1 MQILT
6 SSIIKYKNI
15 KVAVKTFFIKNK
27 TIILPILLILF
38 FISLY
43 FLIDFSTQSLVAHDE
58 GLYAR
63 RARLIE
69 YTNNWFSPPFAS
81 PHHKT
86 LGSYWFIALSIRLF
100 GNSELALRLPSI
112 LSSFLCLISSYL
124 IALKITNKKAALISI
139 FSLSSMPIWIQYSR
153 YASPDLPFV
162 SCILL
167 VILFFINSL
176 ESSEY
181 VRQYFYIFLSGLF
194 VSISFFVRSY
204 MAFVPLIGLAPFIF
218 YHLSRKDN
226 IFKILFCSGITLG
239 FIPTSLNL
247 YYSFQKFGIIGITT
261 LFDFARKQ
269 ALGEVAFDNLILLPI
284 NFVYLTFPIGI
295 LFLILFVFTRSNIK
309 INYPLLIYFYPLLS
323 LILLLCMSTSYP
335 HYYLFLLPF
344 LSIIFASYLT
354 SNSFRYSFS
363 SYAITCLI
371 FIIILFI
378 SSILLFSIFNYNEL
392 VIKYTYGNPLIFYIL
407 TTFLLLSYFTSIR
420 FLFNIKN
427 LRNNFIFFFYNIII
441 PQYISLLLLFN
452 FGVLGNP
459 NYKAKLFL
467 RDDIVESIIK
477 SNTIYLFS
485 VDSKTQT
492 LLSYYLP
499 SSKVVDN
506 FDQITKSKYVI
517 TSNIK
522 YFEKMDLNQ
531 LFISVKKFDKHIL
544 LLNISE

>member
-1 MQILT
+1 
-6 SSIIKYKNI
+6 
-15 KVAVKTFFIKNK
+15 
-27 TIILPILLILF
+27 
-38 FISLY
+38 
-43 FLIDFSTQSLVAHDE
+43 
-58 GLYAR
+58 
-63 RARLIE
+63 
-69 YTNNWFSPPFAS
+69 
-81 PHHKT
+81 
-86 LGSYWFIALSIRLF
+86 
-100 GNSELALRLPSI
+100 
-112 LSSFLCLISSYL
+112 
-124 IALKITNKKAALISI
+124 
-139 FSLSSMPIWIQYSR
+139 MPIWIQYSR

>member
-1 MQILT
+1 
-6 SSIIKYKNI
+6 
-15 KVAVKTFFIKNK
+15 
-27 TIILPILLILF
+27 
-38 FISLY
+38 
-43 FLIDFSTQSLVAHDE
+43 
-58 GLYAR
+58 
-63 RARLIE
+63 
-69 YTNNWFSPPFAS
+69 
-81 PHHKT
+81 
-86 LGSYWFIALSIRLF
+86 
-100 GNSELALRLPSI
+100 
-112 LSSFLCLISSYL
+112 
-124 IALKITNKKAALISI
+124 
-139 FSLSSMPIWIQYSR
+139 
-153 YASPDLPFV
+153 
-162 SCILL
+162 
-167 VILFFINSL
+167 
-176 ESSEY
+176 
-181 VRQYFYIFLSGLF
+181 
-194 VSISFFVRSY
+194 
-204 MAFVPLIGLAPFIF
+204 MAFVPLIGLSPFIICNLI
-218 YHLSRKDN
+218 YKRN
-226 IFKILFCSGITLG
+226 IFKILFITGIFIG
-239 FIPTSLNL
+239 SIPTCINFYFSVK
-247 YYSFQKFGIIGITT
+247 KFGIIGITT
-261 LFDFARKQ
+261 LFDFARQQ